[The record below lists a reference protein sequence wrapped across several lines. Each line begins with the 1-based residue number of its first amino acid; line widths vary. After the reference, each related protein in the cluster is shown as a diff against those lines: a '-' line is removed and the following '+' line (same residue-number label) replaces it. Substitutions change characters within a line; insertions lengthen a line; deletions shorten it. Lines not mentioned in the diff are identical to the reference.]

1 MSRLTHGKAHTKIYG
16 IWAAMLARCRNPNT
30 AAYNN
35 YGGRG
40 ITVCDEWN
48 DFSAFYRDMGDPP
61 HGMTLDRKDNNQGY
75 SKENCRWAPRQ
86 MQARNRRGRRMVT
99 VRGVTKSLAEWSDET
114 QISIST
120 LWARLANGWTPE
132 ASVTTPLITKRAGI
146 PRGEKL
152 RNFSEY
158 GSEHGVVWTEPTMEE
173 VA

>member
-1 MSRLTHGKAHTKIYG
+1 
-16 IWAAMLARCRNPNT
+16 
-30 AAYNN
+30 
-35 YGGRG
+35 
-40 ITVCDEWN
+40 
-48 DFSAFYRDMGDPP
+48 
-61 HGMTLDRKDNNQGY
+61 
-75 SKENCRWAPRQ
+75 
-86 MQARNRRGRRMVT
+86 MVT